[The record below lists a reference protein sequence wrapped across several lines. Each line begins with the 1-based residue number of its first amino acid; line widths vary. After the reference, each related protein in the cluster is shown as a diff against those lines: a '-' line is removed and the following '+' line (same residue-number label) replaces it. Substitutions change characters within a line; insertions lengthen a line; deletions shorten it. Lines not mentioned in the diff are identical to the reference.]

1 MGDKKYTVEKANR
14 FIAENKHLVNT
25 QYKPEEHFSAEIGW
39 INDPNGFVYFRGEY
53 HLFYQ
58 FYPYDSVWG
67 LAFCFLR
74 IILTQTL
81 LTNVTKKIK

>member
-39 INDPNGFVYFRGEY
+39 IDDQMDLSIFVENTISFINSIHMIVFG
-53 HLFYQ
+53 
-58 FYPYDSVWG
+58 G
-67 LAFCFLR
+67 LCTGDMLKVR
-74 IILTQTL
+74 TW
-81 LTNVTKKIK
+81 

>member
-53 HLFYQ
+53 HLFINSIHMIV
-58 FYPYDSVWG
+58 FGG
-67 LAFCFLR
+67 LCTGDMLKVR
-74 IILTQTL
+74 TW
-81 LTNVTKKIK
+81 